1 MGEQTMA
8 FFTRA
13 SFARIIG
20 RGSVAPRTCAPAG
33 KMAAGLGVAAAAAG
47 TTSANCDG
55 QSDCLKMV
63 GVGVIARAFGYM
75 LGLQAVPIDNA
86 DQWREQDL
94 GDDKNWKQR
103 STAEDEAKYG
113 GTQPRHAN
121 NGGFSNVKGGIWEC
135 TPGKFDCTNGRKG
148 STETIYI
155 LPGRATLY
163 DLDANGENPKF
174 RADLIPG
181 TLHILPKGCAI
192 RWEVT
197 EKIRKIYLI
206 SDDAVVAN

>member
-1 MGEQTMA
+1 MGRVEADMA

-33 KMAAGLGVAAAAAG
+33 KMAAGLGVAAAAAAAG

-63 GVGVIARAFGYM
+63 GVGVIAGAFGYM

-103 STAEDEAKYG
+103 STAEDEAKY
-113 GTQPRHAN
+113 QNSSPPRHSAS
-121 NGGFSNVKGGIWEC
+121 GFANVKGGIWEC
-135 TPGKFDCTNGRKG
+135 TPGKFDCTNGRKE
-148 STETIYI
+148 SSETVYI
-155 LPGRATLY
+155 LSGRATLY
-163 DLDANGENPKF
+163 DLDVNGKNPTF
-174 RADLIPG
+174 RAELTPG
-181 TLHILPKGCAI
+181 TLHILPKGCA
-192 RWEVT
+192 V
-197 EKIRKIYLI
+197 
-206 SDDAVVAN
+206 

>member
-1 MGEQTMA
+1 MGEAEDMA

-33 KMAAGLGVAAAAAG
+33 KMAAGLGVAAAAAAG

-63 GVGVIARAFGYM
+63 GVGVIAGAFGYM

-135 TPGKFDCTNGRKG
+135 TPGKFDCTNGR
-148 STETIYI
+148 
-155 LPGRATLY
+155 
-163 DLDANGENPKF
+163 
-174 RADLIPG
+174 
-181 TLHILPKGCAI
+181 
-192 RWEVT
+192 WEVT